1 MRKEIIFLTLMLGAC
16 SSNQLSEK
24 PRVFNN
30 APSWYIEPPEDKEN
44 IYASGYAS
52 DSNLQFAMDV
62 SVLSAKRT
70 LASHLSSTV
79 NGKSKYYRGANGKN
93 LSEITAVAKI
103 TNVNLAGYRREELEV
118 EEVEGQYM
126 VYVLLAYPV
135 SNVTGQWGPIRFPR
149 GER

>member
-44 IYASGYAS
+44 IYAAGYAS

-70 LASHLSSTV
+70 LASHISSTI

-126 VYVLLAYPV
+126 VYVLLAYPL
-135 SNVTGQWGPIRFPR
+135 SNVSQEPTIFKGLGQ
-149 GER
+149 